1 MITISQ
7 LDNMRFYLLLLPFL
21 YKGVCQMHAM
31 QYHVKLPSDYNMKII
46 RDRVR
51 LNGYKT
57 DGFKNLI
64 LKAYLISQTTNNCIT
79 NTYSPLYLWRNSE
92 GMTEFI
98 FNGFY
103 DNVISSF
110 GWQNINIGVIY
121 SMNITDSV
129 KHSHYALEEYIDIF
143 PTLSLKE
150 IEIKKLF
157 RIFDNTVAEIIIY
170 NPDKWKF
177 VKYSFI
183 ENLPKSLNPNIK
195 IYDILYISQ

>member
-1 MITISQ
+1 
-7 LDNMRFYLLLLPFL
+7 
-21 YKGVCQMHAM
+21 MHAM
-31 QYHVKLPSDYNMKII
+31 QYHVKLPSDYNMEII

-64 LKAYLISQTTNNCIT
+64 IKAYLISQTTSNCIT
-79 NTYSPLYLWRNSE
+79 NTYSPLYLWRSSE

-129 KHSHYALEEYIDIF
+129 KHSLYALEEYIDIF

-157 RIFDNTVAEIIIY
+157 RIFDNAVAEIIIY

-195 IYDILYISQ
+195 IYDVLYISQ

>member
-1 MITISQ
+1 
-7 LDNMRFYLLLLPFL
+7 
-21 YKGVCQMHAM
+21 
-31 QYHVKLPSDYNMKII
+31 
-46 RDRVR
+46 
-51 LNGYKT
+51 
-57 DGFKNLI
+57 
-64 LKAYLISQTTNNCIT
+64 
-79 NTYSPLYLWRNSE
+79 
-92 GMTEFI
+92 MTEFI

-129 KHSHYALEEYIDIF
+129 KHSLYALSTFSYFI
-143 PTLSLKE
+143 SKRNRNQ
-150 IEIKKLF
+150 KLF
-157 RIFDNTVAEIIIY
+157 RIFDNAVAEIIIY

-195 IYDILYISQ
+195 IYDVLYISQ

>member
-1 MITISQ
+1 
-7 LDNMRFYLLLLPFL
+7 
-21 YKGVCQMHAM
+21 MHAM
-31 QYHVKLPSDYNMKII
+31 QYHVKLPSDYNMEII

-64 LKAYLISQTTNNCIT
+64 IKAYLISQTTSNCIT
-79 NTYSPLYLWRNSE
+79 NTYSPLYLWRSSE

-129 KHSHYALEEYIDIF
+129 KHSLYALSTFSYFI
-143 PTLSLKE
+143 SKRNRNQ
-150 IEIKKLF
+150 KLF
-157 RIFDNTVAEIIIY
+157 RIFDNAVAEIIIY

-195 IYDILYISQ
+195 IYDVLYISQ

>member
-1 MITISQ
+1 
-7 LDNMRFYLLLLPFL
+7 
-21 YKGVCQMHAM
+21 MHAM
-31 QYHVKLPSDYNMKII
+31 QYHVKLPSDYNMEII

-64 LKAYLISQTTNNCIT
+64 IKAYLISQTTTNCIT
-79 NTYSPLYLWRNSE
+79 NTYSPLYLWRSSE

-129 KHSHYALEEYIDIF
+129 KHSLYALEEYI
-143 PTLSLKE
+143 
-150 IEIKKLF
+150 
-157 RIFDNTVAEIIIY
+157 
-170 NPDKWKF
+170 
-177 VKYSFI
+177 
-183 ENLPKSLNPNIK
+183 
-195 IYDILYISQ
+195 

>member
-1 MITISQ
+1 
-7 LDNMRFYLLLLPFL
+7 
-21 YKGVCQMHAM
+21 MHAM
-31 QYHVKLPSDYNMKII
+31 QYHVKLPSDYNMEII

-64 LKAYLISQTTNNCIT
+64 IKAYLISQTTSNCIT
-79 NTYSPLYLWRNSE
+79 NTYSPLYLWRSSE

-129 KHSHYALEEYIDIF
+129 KHSLYALEEYIDIF

-157 RIFDNTVAEIIIY
+157 RIFDNAVAEIIIY

-195 IYDILYISQ
+195 IYDVLYTSQ

>member
-1 MITISQ
+1 
-7 LDNMRFYLLLLPFL
+7 
-21 YKGVCQMHAM
+21 MHAM
-31 QYHVKLPSDYNMKII
+31 QYHVKLPSDYNMEII

-57 DGFKNLI
+57 D
-64 LKAYLISQTTNNCIT
+64 
-79 NTYSPLYLWRNSE
+79 
-92 GMTEFI
+92 
-98 FNGFY
+98 GFY

-129 KHSHYALEEYIDIF
+129 KHSLYALEEYIDIF

-157 RIFDNTVAEIIIY
+157 RIFDNAVAEIIIY

-195 IYDILYISQ
+195 IYDVLYISQ